1 MEESCRS
8 TKDPLRHIINKVLS
22 EVTDKIPTPLLD
34 DLRKAFSKAE
44 DKYKFSI
51 YGGSPENLVKYME
64 SEDFADLLSTAIN
77 LNIEWVMK
85 EILEA
90 LADEYR
96 LSCPKIS
103 KKALEVIEA
112 LEKKKVPKRKEE
124 LDIDNIYRKLKIM
137 GYNPER
143 TSENSIKFEELS
155 VSVTLTAKEDM
166 IEYVIC
172 KKGKAHTLEGFLTKL
187 SKIMEI

>member
-1 MEESCRS
+1 MEESCKS
-8 TKDPLRHIINKVLS
+8 TKDPLRHIINRVLS
-22 EVTDKIPTPLLD
+22 EVTDKIPTPLLE

-77 LNIEWVMK
+77 LNIEWVVK

-103 KKALEVIEA
+103 KKALEIIEA
-112 LEKKKVPKRKEE
+112 LEKKKVPKRKEK

-155 VSVTLTAKEDM
+155 VSVTLTVKEDM
-166 IEYVIC
+166 IEYAIC

>member
-1 MEESCRS
+1 MEESCKS
-8 TKDPLRHIINKVLS
+8 TKDPLRHIINRVLS
-22 EVTDKIPTPLLD
+22 EITDKIPTPILD

-44 DKYKFSI
+44 NKYNFSI
-51 YGGSPENLVKYME
+51 YEGNPENLVKYMK
-64 SEDFADLLSTAIN
+64 SEDFANLLSIAIS
-77 LNIEWVMK
+77 LNIEWVIR

-96 LSCPKIS
+96 VSCPKIS
-103 KKALEVIEA
+103 KEALEIIEA

-124 LDIDNIYRKLKIM
+124 LDINNIYRKLKIM

-155 VSVTLTAKEDM
+155 ISVTLTVNEDM